1 MADWQDE
8 LREQRRSAIL
18 ETAAEIF
25 AQKGYHRAT
34 IKEIAAAVGIAPGT
48 IYLYFKDKRDLLLSI
63 AERLVHAVP
72 DTPIRVS
79 RAQEPGLLQ
88 QLLEERIRTMHK
100 YWPFIRVL
108 AGEMWVDRELR
119 DQYLNQVMAPTL
131 NAFER
136 QLRAYAQREHIRD
149 FDPYIIAR
157 AMLGAVTIFILTS
170 EVTPDDIQDDARRHA
185 MVRELSNFFLYGLR
199 GVPLEDKEGT

>member
-18 ETAAEIF
+18 EAAADIF

-72 DTPIRVS
+72 DTSIRAS

-88 QLLEERIRTMHK
+88 QLLEERITTMHK

-108 AGEMWVDRELR
+108 AGEMWVDRDLR
-119 DQYLNQVMAPTL
+119 EQYLNKVMAPTL
-131 NAFER
+131 NAFEQ
-136 QLRAYAQREHIRD
+136 QLEAYAKQEHVRS

-170 EVTPDDIQDDARRHA
+170 EITPADIQDDARRRA
-185 MVRELSNFFLYGLR
+185 IIRELSGFFLYGLR
-199 GVPLEDKEGT
+199 GMPQESEGEA

>member
-1 MADWQDE
+1 MADWQDD

-18 ETAAEIF
+18 EAAAEIF

-72 DTPIRVS
+72 DTSVRVS
-79 RAQEPGLLQ
+79 RAQEPDLLQ
-88 QLLEERIRTMHK
+88 QLLEERITTMHK

-108 AGEMWVDRELR
+108 AGEMWVDRNLR
-119 DQYLNQVMAPTL
+119 DQYLSQVMAPTL
-131 NAFER
+131 NAFEQ
-136 QLRAYAQREHIRD
+136 QLDAYAQREHIRP

-170 EVTPDDIQDDARRHA
+170 EITPDDIQDDARRQA
-185 MVRELSNFFLYGLR
+185 MIRELSNFFLYGLR
-199 GVPLEDKEGT
+199 GMPPDGVEGT

>member
-18 ETAAEIF
+18 EAAAEIF

-72 DTPIRVS
+72 ETPIRAS

-88 QLLEERIRTMHK
+88 QLLEERITMLHK

-119 DQYLNQVMAPTL
+119 DQYLNQVMAPML

-136 QLRAYAQREHIRD
+136 QLEAYAQQEQVRS

-157 AMLGAVTIFILTS
+157 AILGAVTIFILTS
-170 EVTPDDIQDDARRHA
+170 EITPDDIQDDARRHA
-185 MVRELSNFFLYGLR
+185 MIRELSGFFLYGLR
-199 GVPLEDKEGT
+199 GMPQED